1 MNLYNVL
8 LATACAAFAP
18 SALAQTA
25 APGAAQQQ
33 EAVPTYP
40 LYPAEKLIGLNIH
53 NDSDKGLGE
62 IGDLL
67 IDPVSGE
74 IRYAVLDVG
83 GFLGAGEDHRVV
95 PWSLV
100 QVVPDEKDR
109 EKCHARTTLTEA
121 QIKSAPTA
129 KKDAK
134 FDSDLDKRIEAT
146 FGKNDAW
153 AYVGKGTATFL
164 RCSQMDDVVLHDP
177 MKKEVGKIQS
187 LILAPTANCVAYA
200 VVDTTKDAGD
210 KDVAVP
216 FSRLQYAFDDDKK
229 LVASTSI
236 DLTKF
241 ATAPEYDK
249 KDWKR
254 MSSKAWVTELS
265 TFYGVDPFW
274 KSARP
279 ASAPKPMPP
288 SKP

>member
-8 LATACAAFAP
+8 LATACAVIAP
-18 SALAQTA
+18 NAWAQSA
-25 APGAAQQQ
+25 APGAAQKQ
-33 EAVPTYP
+33 EEVPTYP

-67 IDPVSGE
+67 IDPASGE

-95 PWSLV
+95 PWSFV

-109 EKCHARTTLTEA
+109 EKCHGRTTLTEA

-153 AYVGKGTATFL
+153 AYVGKGNATFL
-164 RCSQMDDVVLHDP
+164 RCSQLDDVVLRDP
-177 MKKEVGKIQS
+177 MKKEIGKIQS
-187 LILAPTANCVAYA
+187 LILAPTGSCVAYA

-216 FSRLQYAFDDDKK
+216 FSRIQYAWDDDKK
-229 LVASTSI
+229 LVATTPI
-236 DLTKF
+236 EFTKF

-254 MSSKAWVTELS
+254 MSSKAWVTEIS
-265 TFYGVDPFW
+265 TFYGADPFW

-279 ASAPKPMPP
+279 ATAPKPPPP
-288 SKP
+288 SKT